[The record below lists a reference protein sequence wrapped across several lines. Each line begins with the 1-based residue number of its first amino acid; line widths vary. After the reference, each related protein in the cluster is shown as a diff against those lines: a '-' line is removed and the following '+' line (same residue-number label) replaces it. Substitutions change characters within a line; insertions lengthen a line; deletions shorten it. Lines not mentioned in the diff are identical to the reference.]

1 MATSLAQEI
10 HNPLSAIRMH
20 GQLLQSAPPEEL
32 PATAAAFIPTLLEET
47 GRIEGLVNQW
57 MFLTRPEPPS
67 MSALSL
73 EQIVSQAARG
83 QSAAAAH
90 AGVKVDIEV
99 PEGLVIMGDR
109 RRLGQA
115 VTNVI
120 VNAFQA
126 MPRGGTLRI
135 RAAGKEGFAVLALQ
149 DNGPGFS
156 PQAFEK
162 YRELFYSEKEGGMG
176 IGLSVSAEII
186 EAHGGRLAVE
196 NAPGGGGLVT
206 FQLPMAA
213 NSPPLHQ

>member
-1 MATSLAQEI
+1 
-10 HNPLSAIRMH
+10 
-20 GQLLQSAPPEEL
+20 
-32 PATAAAFIPTLLEET
+32 
-47 GRIEGLVNQW
+47 
-57 MFLTRPEPPS
+57 

-135 RAAGKEGFAVLALQ
+135 RATGKEGFAALALQ

-213 NSPPLHQ
+213 NSPPLT